1 MIVPFGYLVVF
12 TVDLLATSGDVALSW
27 TSPMLPKLQSNDSSI
42 NPLGRPI
49 TRDEDSWIA
58 SLLNI
63 VAAVGSFPF
72 SIIADRFGRKTGL
85 IATAVPFVVSYLT
98 LAVAKNVYWFYFA
111 RAIGGLAI
119 GGGYALLPL
128 YIAEV
133 SKDSNRGAMSQT
145 LNVFWAI
152 GNFIPYAVGP
162 FISIFWFNVILACL
176 PISFLVIFSLFG
188 PESPY
193 YLVRKNKIKEAE
205 DVLMKLRSKSREEV
219 QTELSCI
226 KTNLKQDDNHDGS
239 FMDILTNKVLLKV
252 FLMCLILVLTQELSG
267 FCAIMYH
274 LEMIFAASGTNLDSG
289 VCALIVGFASMVSS
303 LISPFLIDRAGRR
316 FLIISS
322 CIGMF
327 VALALL
333 SVFFYI
339 QHETNIRTNYILWVP
354 IFSLILYIFS
364 FNFGICCVPWTLISE
379 IFPSNVKHIAAS
391 SITSITWVTSFLT
404 TSYYNTINS
413 WIGLSGTFCFY
424 SLFCVFA
431 AVYSMIAIPET
442 KGKSFS
448 EIQEM
453 IQNGKIDKKKYV
465 EEEILL
471 HDIKK

>member
-12 TVDLLATSGDVALSW
+12 TVDLLATSGDIALSW

-49 TRDEDSWIA
+49 TKDEDSWIA

-72 SIIADRFGRKTGL
+72 SIIADKFGRRIGL
-85 IATAVPFVVSYLT
+85 IAIAVPFIVSYLT
-98 LAVAKNVYWFYFA
+98 LAMAKNLYWYYFA

-152 GNFIPYAVGP
+152 GNFIPYAIGP

-176 PISFLVIFSLFG
+176 PASFLVIFSISG

-193 YLVRKNKIKEAE
+193 YLVKRNKIREAE
-205 DVLMKLRSKSREEV
+205 NVLMKLRSKSRDEI
-219 QTELSCI
+219 QSELSCI
-226 KTNLKQDDNHDGS
+226 KTNLKQDDNQQGS
-239 FMDILTNKVLLKV
+239 FFDILTNRKLLKI
-252 FLMCLILVLTQELSG
+252 FIMCLILVLTQELSG

-274 LEMIFAASGTNLDSG
+274 LEMIFAVSGTNLDSG
-289 VCALIVGFASMVSS
+289 VCALIVGFASMISS
-303 LISPFLIDRAGRR
+303 LISPCLIDRAGRR

-327 VALALL
+327 LALALL
-333 SVFFYI
+333 SIFFYI
-339 QHETNIRTNYILWVP
+339 QDETDISINYIFWVP

-379 IFPSNVKHIAAS
+379 IFPTNVKHIAAS
-391 SITSITWVTSFLT
+391 SITSITWITSFLT

-424 SLFCVFA
+424 SLFCIFA
-431 AVYSMIAIPET
+431 AIYSTIAVPET
-442 KGKSFS
+442 KNKSFS

-453 IQNGKIDKKKYV
+453 IQNGKVDRKTYV
-465 EEEILL
+465 EGEILL
-471 HDIKK
+471 HEIKT